1 MGKTYSLSDYIVSI
15 TPDNQKKE
23 DSVLVEA
30 FGTISIGGEGSY
42 VGSIRASQT
51 NDLFTTK
58 GYPSGDWVHNKS
70 MNRTGTVELTLNQ
83 LADKIGILIN
93 LVNSYFQADYSGCTI
108 VVDSKEG
115 KNVFTAKDCLPVKP
129 ADQEYG
135 AEAADQTWTFTCGK
149 VSFSV

>member
-15 TPDNQKKE
+15 KPGDQTPNDRELN
-23 DSVLVEA
+23 SA

-42 VGSIRASQT
+42 VGSVKASQT
-51 NDLFTTK
+51 NDIFTTK

-70 MNRTGTVELTLNQ
+70 LDRTGTVEIGLNQ
-83 LADKIGILIN
+83 LAEKVGVLVR
-93 LVNSYFQADYSGCTI
+93 LVNFYFLDDYSGCTI
-108 VVDSKEG
+108 TIDNKEG
-115 KNVFTAKDCLPVKP
+115 RCVCKAEDCLPVKP